1 MDVLFG
7 GIPLF
12 DPTGM
17 MNLLL
22 RFSLNVVATLVLIGL
37 LYYRRGGRKDY
48 FFTDMVISVT
58 VFLLCFLLE
67 SVKIQLGFA
76 LGLFAVFGII
86 RYRTESIPIKEMT
99 YLFAAIGLSIVN
111 ALANKKVSYAELLFT
126 NAALIGTAAA
136 LEYWFI
142 GRAERVQKIR
152 YDRIALI
159 VPERRAELVAD
170 LRERTGLDVK
180 RVEIGDV
187 DFLRDTAE
195 VTVFHRPRPVPR
207 QEER

>member
-58 VFLLCFLLE
+58 VFLLCFML
-67 SVKIQLGFA
+67 
-76 LGLFAVFGII
+76 
-86 RYRTESIPIKEMT
+86 
-99 YLFAAIGLSIVN
+99 
-111 ALANKKVSYAELLFT
+111 
-126 NAALIGTAAA
+126 
-136 LEYWFI
+136 
-142 GRAERVQKIR
+142 
-152 YDRIALI
+152 
-159 VPERRAELVAD
+159 
-170 LRERTGLDVK
+170 
-180 RVEIGDV
+180 
-187 DFLRDTAE
+187 
-195 VTVFHRPRPVPR
+195 
-207 QEER
+207 

>member
-12 DPTGM
+12 GPTGM

>member
-1 MDVLFG
+1 MDIILG

-12 DPTGM
+12 DSTGM
-17 MNLLL
+17 TNLLL
-22 RFSLNVVATLVLIGL
+22 RFALNIAATLVLIGL

-99 YLFAAIGLSIVN
+99 YLFAVIGLSIVN

-142 GRAERVQKIR
+142 GRAERVLKIR
-152 YDRIALI
+152 YEKIGLI
-159 VPERRAELVAD
+159 RPDRRAEMLAD
-170 LRERTGLDVK
+170 LSERLGVDVK
-180 RVEIGDV
+180 RVEVGDI

-195 VTVFHRPRPVPR
+195 VTVFFRHRAAAEKEAR
-207 QEER
+207 

>member
-195 VTVFHRPRPVPR
+195 VTVFHRPRPAPR
-207 QEER
+207 KEER

>member
-1 MDVLFG
+1 MAYTKVVSNLLSNANKYTRDTIRLSCAQLDADTITIEVG
-7 GIPLF
+7 DNGSGIPEEYRKRVF
-12 DPTGM
+12 EPFFQVAGSKAGTG
-17 MNLLL
+17 
-22 RFSLNVVATLVLIGL
+22 
-37 LYYRRGGRKDY
+37 
-48 FFTDMVISVT
+48 
-58 VFLLCFLLE
+58 
-67 SVKIQLGFA
+67 
-76 LGLFAVFGII
+76 
-86 RYRTESIPIKEMT
+86 
-99 YLFAAIGLSIVN
+99 IGLSIVN

-195 VTVFHRPRPVPR
+195 VTVFHRTRPAPRK
-207 QEER
+207 EER

>member
-195 VTVFHRPRPVPR
+195 VTVFHRPRPASR
-207 QEER
+207 KEER

>member
-22 RFSLNVVATLVLIGL
+22 RFALNVVATLVLIGL

>member
-195 VTVFHRPRPVPR
+195 VTVFHRTRPAPRK
-207 QEER
+207 EER

>member
-12 DPTGM
+12 DPEGM
-17 MNLLL
+17 TNLLL
-22 RFSLNVVATLVLIGL
+22 RFALNLAATLVLIGL

-48 FFTDMVISVT
+48 FFTDIVISVT

-99 YLFAAIGLSIVN
+99 YLFAAIGLSVVN
-111 ALANKKVSYAELLFT
+111 ALANKKVSYAELVFT
-126 NAALIGTAAA
+126 NAALLGTAAA
-136 LEYWFI
+136 LEYGFL
-142 GRAERVQKIR
+142 GRAERSEKVR
-152 YDRIALI
+152 YDRMDLI
-159 VPERRAELVAD
+159 VPEKRAEMIAD
-170 LRERTGLDVK
+170 LRARLGFDVV
-180 RVEIGDV
+180 RVEVGEI
-187 DFLRDTAE
+187 DFLHDIAV
-195 VTVFHRPRPVPR
+195 VTVFYRPRNAANGSGK
-207 QEER
+207 

>member
-1 MDVLFG
+1 MNALFG

-17 MNLLL
+17 MNLIL
-22 RFSLNVVATLVLIGL
+22 RFALNVVATLVLIGV

-142 GRAERVQKIR
+142 GRAERVQKVR
-152 YDRIALI
+152 YDKIALI
-159 VPERRAELVAD
+159 VPERRAEMIED

-207 QEER
+207 KEER